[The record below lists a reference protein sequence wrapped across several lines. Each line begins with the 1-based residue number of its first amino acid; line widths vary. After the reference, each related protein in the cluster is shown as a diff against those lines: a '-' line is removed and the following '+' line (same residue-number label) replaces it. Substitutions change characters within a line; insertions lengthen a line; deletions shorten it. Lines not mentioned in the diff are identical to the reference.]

1 MSMDYGHLTR
11 VLGRPALGPA
21 VLRSSGMVVTAH
33 AITWHRYL
41 KRRIE
46 FSGRAGTLQRG
57 QCGCDPCMIW
67 SLTTYCCGC
76 SPRIS
81 WHCGSNCCSF
91 CCDALLVGR
100 FLRRRSRS
108 LVEGTNSWRAYQSH
122 IVNCPSLLV
131 QSAAPRF
138 PNNEQTYLVFKND
151 LHNRIRIFPVPV
163 LDDRTFRALSFE
175 IPIEIKSPLVETA
188 SRHCHQVASSVRSCN
203 SISISISLLP
213 VRTER
218 YCGCR
223 LRFFFFKYLCFA
235 CFGFTR
241 IYVFWISIFTFSLLL
256 SRYKYFCC
264 RQSFGLSRWR
274 WVISIFSYLRI
285 RDSDNNF
292 LPFTVT

>member
-175 IPIEIKSPLVETA
+175 IPIE
-188 SRHCHQVASSVRSCN
+188 SRAHWLRLQVA
-203 SISISISLLP
+203 
-213 VRTER
+213 
-218 YCGCR
+218 
-223 LRFFFFKYLCFA
+223 
-235 CFGFTR
+235 
-241 IYVFWISIFTFSLLL
+241 
-256 SRYKYFCC
+256 
-264 RQSFGLSRWR
+264 
-274 WVISIFSYLRI
+274 
-285 RDSDNNF
+285 
-292 LPFTVT
+292 TVTRLPLPYVPVIVLVLVFHCFLYAQRGIVVVACVLFSK